1 MLSTASFDGP
11 SYVGSATHLFGD
23 AELASLLDSLTI
35 QQKTPTRESAQS
47 GSVHVSDV
55 AMSDEEH
62 YLSDASVSSTSSAGK
77 PSSTPVPPEP
87 CALLQ
92 SIIGLYDPAE
102 ELEDFPTT
110 CGEYLELLFTHR
122 ELFSA
127 CPHAHTGC
135 PAGLAQLARALELRA
150 WRADRE
156 CDAEAVAAFRH
167 ESWQVAAW
175 LQTGG
180 MWWAKPAEA

>member
-1 MLSTASFDGP
+1 MPLSSDLLHLLN
-11 SYVGSATHLFGD
+11 SRLEVGKRTKRLRARIGHSHVGRGAL
-23 AELASLLDSLTI
+23 
-35 QQKTPTRESAQS
+35 S
-47 GSVHVSDV
+47 GKSSSSSRKDLSH
-55 AMSDEEH
+55 H
-62 YLSDASVSSTSSAGK
+62 NFQSDASVSSTSSAGK
-77 PSSTPVPPEP
+77 PSSSPTLPEP

-92 SIIGLYDPAE
+92 NIIGLYDPAE
-102 ELEDFPTT
+102 ELENFPTT

-135 PAGLAQLARALELRA
+135 PAGLTQLAHALELRA

-156 CDAEAVAAFRH
+156 CDSEAVAAFRH

-180 MWWAKPAEA
+180 MWWARSSEA

>member
-1 MLSTASFDGP
+1 MVSSSLYHD
-11 SYVGSATHLFGD
+11 YVLIPEYGL
-23 AELASLLDSLTI
+23 
-35 QQKTPTRESAQS
+35 Q
-47 GSVHVSDV
+47 
-55 AMSDEEH
+55 
-62 YLSDASVSSTSSAGK
+62 SDASASSNSSAGK
-77 PSSTPVPPEP
+77 PSLGPNVAEP

-92 SIIGLYDPAE
+92 NIIGLYDPAE

-135 PAGLAQLARALELRA
+135 PAGLTRLARALELRA

-156 CDAEAVAAFRH
+156 CDSEAVAAFRH

-180 MWWAKPAEA
+180 MWWVKPNGM